1 MDKQYHE
8 DLTRSIEA
16 LCSCLSSRCASAYRC
31 LMLLVISG
39 TAVAL
44 VVLGL
49 ALGAILL
56 AVLIG

>member
-1 MDKQYHE
+1 
-8 DLTRSIEA
+8 
-16 LCSCLSSRCASAYRC
+16 
-31 LMLLVISG
+31 MLLVISG